1 MMNCK
6 NKQKNRYVNSAVMMA
21 VLLTAA
27 LFAVTASPA
36 AGAKEFIQPTYEFS
50 TNYYD
55 AYGEPDLYASVIGDT
70 EFERGETAQVRIVLS
85 NRGVLYGF
93 KSKTNVDTNNGEHAE
108 SLKELEYESLRTTAF
123 GVKAEMV
130 SITDYIEVDP
140 TTSVQTLDSLY
151 PGVLPDDPMS
161 FTITISDNA
170 PAGNYVLLLPV
181 SYEFQSQVEMTDG
194 STVRLG
200 LPELD
205 HTTSYKLRNTTLE
218 IPVIVEPAPKFVVS
232 DVEGGLTSGQSSIIN
247 VTYTNVGETEAADA
261 FARIVVMKP
270 LSSDR
275 SVVNLGTIAPGESRT
290 ASFDLAAEV
299 SAVEKNYGI
308 DSEIKYCDEDGEIQ
322 FSDNII
328 VEIPLRSRDAG
339 ISITTLALAGILLI
353 GAYMG
358 YNTIRKQ
365 NNKK

>member
-1 MMNCK
+1 MICK
-6 NKQKNRYVNSAVMMA
+6 NKQKMICVNSAVMMA

-93 KSKTNVDTNNGEHAE
+93 KAKTNVDTNNGEHAQ

-123 GVKAEMV
+123 GIKAEIV
-130 SITDYIEVDP
+130 STTDHIDVDP
-140 TTSVQTLDSLY
+140 TTSVQTLESLY
-151 PGVLPDDPMS
+151 PGVLPDQPMS

-170 PAGNYVLLLPV
+170 PAGNYFLLLPV

-200 LPELD
+200 LPDRD
-205 HTTSYKLRNTTLE
+205 HTTFYKTRNTTLQ
-218 IPVIVEPAPKFVVS
+218 IPVLIEPASKFIVS
-232 DVEGGLTSGQSSIIN
+232 DVEGELTSGQSGTIN
-247 VTYTNVGETEAADA
+247 VTYTNVGELEAADA
-261 FARIVVMKP
+261 FARIIVMKP

-275 SVVNLGTIAPGESRT
+275 SVVNLGNIAPGESKT
-290 ASFDLAAEV
+290 ASFDLAAEI

-308 DSEIKYCDEDGEIQ
+308 DSEIKYYDEDGEIH

-328 VEIPLRSRDAG
+328 VEVPLKSRDAG
-339 ISITTLALAGILLI
+339 ISITTLALAGILLMA
-353 GAYMG
+353 AYMG

>member
-6 NKQKNRYVNSAVMMA
+6 NTQKNRYVNSAVMVA

-55 AYGEPDLYASVIGDT
+55 AYGEPDLYASVLGDT
-70 EFERGETAQVRIVLS
+70 EFERGETAQIRVVLS

-93 KSKTNVDTNNGEHAE
+93 KAKTDVDTDNGEHAQ

-130 SITDYIEVDP
+130 STTDHIEVDP
-140 TTSVQTLDSLY
+140 TTSVQTLDSLS

-170 PAGNYVLLLPV
+170 PAGNHMLLLPV

-200 LPELD
+200 LPDLD
-205 HTTSYKLRNTTLE
+205 HTTFYKTRNTTLQ
-218 IPVIVEPAPKFVVS
+218 IPVVVEPAAKFVVS
-232 DVEGGLTSGQSSIIN
+232 DVEGELTSGQSGIIN
-247 VTYTNVGETEAADA
+247 VTYTNVGEVEATDA
-261 FARIVVMKP
+261 FARMIVMKP

-275 SVVNLGTIAPGESRT
+275 SVVNLGSIAPGESRT
-290 ASFDLAAEV
+290 ASFYLAAEI
-299 SAVEKNYGI
+299 SAVEKDYGI
-308 DSEIKYCDEDGEIQ
+308 DSEIKYCDGDGEIQ

-328 VEIPLRSRDAG
+328 VEVPLKSRKASV
-339 ISITTLALAGILLI
+339 SITTLALAGILLI
-353 GAYMG
+353 AAYMG
-358 YNTIRKQ
+358 YNTIRKKDD
-365 NNKK
+365 KK

>member
-1 MMNCK
+1 M
-6 NKQKNRYVNSAVMMA
+6 NSAVVMA

-27 LFAVTASPA
+27 LFAVTVVSPA
-36 AGAKEFIQPTYEFS
+36 AGAKEFIQPNSEFS

-55 AYGEPDLYASVIGDT
+55 AYGEPDLYASVLGDT

-93 KSKTNVDTNNGEHAE
+93 KAKTDVDTNNGEHAL
-108 SLKELEYESLRTTAF
+108 SLKEIEYESLRTTAF

-130 SITDYIEVDP
+130 STTDYIEVDP
-140 TTSVQTLDSLY
+140 TTSVRTLDSLY

-170 PAGNYVLLLPV
+170 PAGNYMLLMPV

-205 HTTSYKLRNTTLE
+205 HTTFYKTRNTTLQ
-218 IPVIVEPAPKFVVS
+218 IPLVIEPAAKFVVS
-232 DVEGGLTSGQSSIIN
+232 EVDGELTSGQSGTIN
-247 VTYTNVGETEAADA
+247 VTYTNVGEVEAADA
-261 FARIVVMKP
+261 FARIIVMKP

-275 SVVNLGTIAPGESRT
+275 SVVNLGNIGPGESKT
-290 ASFDLAAEV
+290 ASFDLAAEI

-328 VEIPLRSRDAG
+328 VEVPLKSRKAS

-358 YNTIRKQ
+358 YNTIRKM
-365 NNKK
+365 NGKK

>member
-1 MMNCK
+1 MTNCK
-6 NKQKNRYVNSAVMMA
+6 KTQKNKYVNSAVMMA

-27 LFAVTASPA
+27 LFAVTASPV
-36 AGAKEFIQPTYEFS
+36 GAKEFIQPTYEFS

-55 AYGEPDLYASVIGDT
+55 AYGEPDIYASVLGDT
-70 EFERGETAQVRIVLS
+70 VFERGETTQVRIVLS

-93 KSKTNVDTNNGEHAE
+93 KAKADVGTSEKDHAK
-108 SLKELEYESLRTTAF
+108 SLKEIEYESLRTTAF

-130 SITDYIEVDP
+130 STIDNIEVDP
-140 TTSVQTLDSLY
+140 TTSVQTLDKLY

-200 LPELD
+200 LPDLD
-205 HTTSYKLRNTTLE
+205 HTTFYKTRNTTLQ
-218 IPVIVEPAPKFVVS
+218 IPLVIEPAAKFAVS
-232 DVEGGLTSGQSSIIN
+232 DVEGELTSGQSGIIN
-247 VTYTNVGETEAADA
+247 VTYTNVGEVEAVDA
-261 FARIVVMKP
+261 FARIIVMKP

-275 SVVNLGTIAPGESRT
+275 SVVNLGTIAPGESKT
-290 ASFDLAAEV
+290 ASFDLAAEI

-308 DSEIKYCDEDGEIQ
+308 DSEIKYCDEDGEIE

-328 VEIPLRSRDAG
+328 VEVPLRSREAR

-358 YNTIRKQ
+358 YNTMRKKDD
-365 NNKK
+365 KK